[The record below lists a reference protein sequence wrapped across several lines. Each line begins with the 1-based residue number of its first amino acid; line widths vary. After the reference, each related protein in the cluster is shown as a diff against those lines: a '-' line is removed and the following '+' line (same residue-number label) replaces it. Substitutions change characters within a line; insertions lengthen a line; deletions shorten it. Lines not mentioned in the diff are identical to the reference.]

1 MENRNRNTAILLII
15 TGLYFLVGKMFG
27 FMAVSAVILIW
38 LGIYKVRSDGSAK
51 GYIVLAAGAIILLG
65 NQLSVVIALILFS
78 LGYFLIKSRSVH
90 RDGSYSQRQTIVESI
105 RWDREPWV
113 PKNMSHWC
121 LLGEIRMDLSLAMQD
136 EEETIVMLQ
145 GVFGDID
152 IIVPVDFGLSV
163 EANVLLGR
171 IGIGDEKDSG
181 LLNKRVWQSANY
193 ADCAH
198 KMKLIVSY
206 AVGDIEV
213 KTV

>member
-15 TGLYFLVGKMFG
+15 TGLYFIFGKLFG

-38 LGIYKVRSDGSAK
+38 LGIYKVRLDGNTK
-51 GYIVLAAGAIILLG
+51 GYIVLIVGAIMLLG
-65 NQLSVVIALILFS
+65 NHLSVVIALILIS

-90 RDGSYSQRQTIVESI
+90 RDGSYTQKQKIIESI

-113 PKNMSHWC
+113 LKNMSHWC

-145 GVFGDID
+145 GVIGDID
-152 IIVPVDFGLSV
+152 VIVPVGFGLSV

-171 IGIGDEKDSG
+171 IGIGEEKDSG
-181 LLNKRVWQSANY
+181 LLNKRVWQSPNY
-193 ADCAH
+193 MECTH

-213 KTV
+213 KMI